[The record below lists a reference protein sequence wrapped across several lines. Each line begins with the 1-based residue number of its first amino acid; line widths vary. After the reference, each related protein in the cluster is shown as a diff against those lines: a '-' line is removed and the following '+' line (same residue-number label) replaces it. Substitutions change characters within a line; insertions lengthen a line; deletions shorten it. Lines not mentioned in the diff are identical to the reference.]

1 MPAHIIVTIA
11 ILFACMI
18 ACYFSASRGVSQIR
32 KGDKPSI
39 VVSLVI
45 PFVNI
50 FLVCNIF
57 MLYLTW
63 MPSSR
68 GNETVF
74 WLSALAFTLSVVTRM
89 YFIAEEKHSNSK
101 YFVNG
106 LNGISSSV
114 MCERETENQALCEAY
129 RLCKEH
135 TDMVFTVTDKLGNRI
150 AIVNHADVSIQMLK
164 SKFGL

>member
-11 ILFACMI
+11 ILFGCMI

-57 MLYLTW
+57 MLYLTL

-89 YFIAEEKHSNSK
+89 YFIAEEKHSNAK

-114 MCERETENQALCEAY
+114 MCERETENQALWEACQ
-129 RLCKEH
+129 LAKQH
-135 TDMVFTVTDKLGNRI
+135 NDMVFTVTDTRGRKL

>member
-18 ACYFSASRGVSQIR
+18 ACCFSASRGVSQIR

-39 VVSLVI
+39 IVSYVI
-45 PFVNI
+45 PFASILLICSIVI
-50 FLVCNIF
+50 IYLV
-57 MLYLTW
+57 W

-74 WLSALAFTLSVVTRM
+74 WLSALAFTLSAVTRM
-89 YFIAEEKHSNSK
+89 YFIDEEKHSNAK
-101 YFVNG
+101 YFVHG

-114 MCERETENQALCEAY
+114 MCERETENQAIWEACQ
-129 RLCKEH
+129 LAKQH
-135 TDMVFTVTDKLGNRI
+135 NDMVFTVTDTRGHKI

-164 SKFGL
+164 FKFGL

>member
-57 MLYLTW
+57 MPYLIW

-74 WLSALAFTLSVVTRM
+74 WLSALAFTLSAVTRM
-89 YFIAEEKHSNSK
+89 YFIGEEKHSNAK
-101 YFVNG
+101 YCVNG

-114 MCERETENQALCEAY
+114 MCERETENQAIWEACQ
-129 RLCKEH
+129 LAKQH
-135 TDMVFTVTDKLGNRI
+135 NDMVFTVTDTQGRRL

>member
-18 ACYFSASRGVSQIR
+18 ACYFAASRGVSQIR

-39 VVSLVI
+39 IVSYVI

-50 FLVCNIF
+50 FLVCSIVII
-57 MLYLTW
+57 YLAW

-74 WLSALAFTLSVVTRM
+74 WLSALALALSTVTRM
-89 YFIAEEKHSNSK
+89 HFIGEEKHSDAN

-114 MCERETENQALCEAY
+114 MCERETDDQALCEAY

-135 TDMVFTVTDKLGNRI
+135 TDMVFTVTDKRGNRI
-150 AIVNHADVSIQMLK
+150 AIVNHSDVSIQMLK